1 MERLFW
7 QLGCALVAVAVVERS
22 GGCCIETKNKREFM
36 DCPPVR
42 KKMSVV
48 DIERWPLQG
57 GGRQWRFNY
66 MNNHYQSTTTDLKS

>member
-22 GGCCIETKNKREFM
+22 AGCCIETKKKREFM
-36 DCPPVR
+36 DCPPAR

-48 DIERWPLQG
+48 DIERWPL
-57 GGRQWRFNY
+57 
-66 MNNHYQSTTTDLKS
+66 